1 MHPPSSSLRYC
12 FPSFG
17 CSTRSALFVLHLPAP
32 PNFFV
37 FCQLFGSLSD
47 LEATSGFVPTVLHQL
62 IYLQLGASLLLP
74 NSCYPFTIQLQ
85 TSPSSVQLQA
95 PSNQLNPSS
104 HSLARTNP
112 TLAQSPP
119 KAAFSLSGL
128 QCSFLKATLNEFER
142 GICAPSA
149 EPQLPELRE
158 KKVLTL
164 ERCLQESFKHRIHI
178 YTSKRS
184 PCI

>member
-1 MHPPSSSLRYC
+1 MVSVTAPNRLC
-12 FPSFG
+12 LSFAYQ
-17 CSTRSALFVLHLPAP
+17 RLPIC
-32 PNFFV
+32 FV

-47 LEATSGFVPTVLHQL
+47 LEATSSLVPTVLHQL
-62 IYLQLGASLLLP
+62 IYIQLAASLLLP

-85 TSPSSVQLQA
+85 NSLSSVQNQT

-104 HSLARTNP
+104 HGLACSNS

-119 KAAFSLSGL
+119 QAAFSLSGL
-128 QCSFLKATLNEFER
+128 HCSFMKAALNEFDG
-142 GICAPSA
+142 GICAPST
-149 EPQLPELRE
+149 EPQLPALGE

-178 YTSKRS
+178 YTTKRS
-184 PCI
+184 PYI